1 MVSFFTQKTH
11 RRFLGYSWEMRVL
24 CSGFQSNMSKVT
36 PPRNVIST
44 NLTPQTT
51 CSLGISLPLPHFP
64 AVMLGP
70 WVPPHCSWTAL
81 TWLTQTKFGYWHL
94 SLLRAYHLDSLWNS
108 FFQTNLYLFHFFFP
122 FKVKNKQ
129 KEEQKSNK
137 EFIFYPSLHLSL
149 QGRVWEAPFGQGRT
163 PQCDLHFYLLPN
175 SGLSLESL
183 ILTNL
188 STNAPVLKRPN
199 HSRQLLGAIYG
210 WQLTRKVSSI
220 I

>member
-44 NLTPQTT
+44 DLTPQTT

-108 FFQTNLYLFHFFFP
+108 FFQTNLYLFHFFSP
-122 FKVKNKQ
+122 SKWKINKRRNKKVTRSSYFIQ
-129 KEEQKSNK
+129 V
-137 EFIFYPSLHLSL
+137 FIFPCKEGFGKPHLGRAEHHSVTYISICSPT
-149 QGRVWEAPFGQGRT
+149 QGSA
-163 PQCDLHFYLLPN
+163 
-175 SGLSLESL
+175 S
-183 ILTNL
+183 NL
-188 STNAPVLKRPN
+188 
-199 HSRQLLGAIYG
+199 
-210 WQLTRKVSSI
+210 WF
-220 I
+220 